1 MTSSSIPPKK
11 GSDHSYKGDE
21 LKMNQV
27 RVLQMKLQSD
37 TLVVMKAM
45 YQNIPYKE
53 KDMTQPDY
61 KDSST
66 GISTKGLPTA

>member
-1 MTSSSIPPKK
+1 
-11 GSDHSYKGDE
+11 
-21 LKMNQV
+21 
-27 RVLQMKLQSD
+27 MKLQSD

-45 YQNIPYKE
+45 YQNILYKE
-53 KDMTQPDY
+53 GDMILPGY